1 MFDLNSY
8 LHEKKLLLESSLCIS
23 LEAKDIPEH
32 LQKAMRYS
40 LEAGGKRLRPILAFA
55 AASAL
60 GCDEK
65 KVLPLAVAFEMIHT
79 FSLIHDDLPAMD
91 NDDLRRGKP
100 TCHKVFGE
108 ATAILAGDALLAE
121 AFSVLCAL
129 KRKVSSDVLVEV
141 MSDLADAT
149 GARGMTGGQ
158 QYDMDCTGKHAS
170 EEVLETIHRHKTGK
184 LLVAPLCCSAKLC
197 GASVEKIQALQN
209 YGEAVGLAFQIADDI
224 LDVEGDEALIGK
236 KVGSDQGNDK
246 LTYPAL
252 LGMKAAKEKA
262 ATLIQDAIA
271 ALQCFDKKAEP
282 LRALAHYIVERKK

>member
-1 MFDLNSY
+1 MFNLHSY
-8 LHEKKLLLESSLCIS
+8 LQEKKSLLESSLCAS
-23 LEAKDIPEH
+23 LEDKHIPEH

-40 LEAGGKRLRPILAFA
+40 LEAGGKRLRPILSFA

-60 GCDEK
+60 GYDEK

-121 AFSVLCAL
+121 AFSVLCTL
-129 KRKVSSDVLVEV
+129 KGSVSAEVLLEV
-141 MSDLADAT
+141 IADLADAT

-158 QYDMDCTGKHAS
+158 QYDMDCTGKQAS

-184 LLVAPLCCSAKLC
+184 LLVSPLSCAAKLC
-197 GASVEKIQALQN
+197 GASEEEVAALKK

-262 ATLIQDAIA
+262 AALVQDALD
-271 ALQCFDKKAEP
+271 ALSCFDEKADP